1 MIHGLE
7 LFVPCIEDEANHASR
22 TEREAPNHWTV
33 NFGREQ
39 SSRRAT
45 GLSQRS
51 MNSGVQQRRIS
62 TSRPKTPLFGIA
74 IPANFHQLSGFDS
87 DLGRVVITHSTYV
100 EGLIP
105 WLKLLACE
113 EGIQTITPAVINRVK
128 GRSPS
133 LQLRVSTTI
142 RGGYKLVARKGS
154 SVQEVFIVTGMEQ
167 SQLQKALERHRP

>member
-1 MIHGLE
+1 MNLN
-7 LFVPCIEDEANHASR
+7 FVE
-22 TEREAPNHWTV
+22 
-33 NFGREQ
+33 
-39 SSRRAT
+39 SS
-45 GLSQRS
+45 GYKPLSE
-51 MNSGVQQRRIS
+51 VHKQQCAQHRRIS
-62 TSRPKTPLFGIA
+62 TSRPKTPLFGLA
-74 IPANFHQLSGFDS
+74 IPATFQQLLGFDS

-105 WLKLLACE
+105 WLKSLACE
-113 EGIQTITPAVINRVK
+113 KGIQTITPAVINRVR

-167 SQLQKALERHRP
+167 SQLQNALERHRP

>member
-1 MIHGLE
+1 MVLNCS
-7 LFVPCIEDEANHASR
+7 FRASKTKR
-22 TEREAPNHWTV
+22 TSRPGQSARPEPLERELRPCAVESSGHRPLSEVH
-33 NFGREQ
+33 EQ
-39 SSRRAT
+39 QCA
-45 GLSQRS
+45 QH
-51 MNSGVQQRRIS
+51 RRIS

-74 IPANFHQLSGFDS
+74 IPANFHQLLGFDS

-105 WLKLLACE
+105 WLKSLACE
-113 EGIQTITPAVINRVK
+113 KGIQTITPAVINRVR

-154 SVQEVFIVTGMEQ
+154 SVQEVFIVTELEQ